1 MSGCFPLLS
10 GCFRLLF
17 DSACCV
23 LDAASCF
30 WLGLNCPLGGL
41 AGSRCGFDCPPHWFQ
56 LLCASFGLF
65 FGGFWLLLGELVSH
79 RGVFG
84 CLLAGL
90 THLLGCLGCSLGGLV
105 CSFGGPGWFLPGFG
119 WLPLRLL
126 KMCAKSFEYSDVLL
140 HIDDNRWTLIA
151 SLSHVASTCAC
162 LVFFFNKDQQQSPAT
177 ELCCRA
183 QQQMPSAECGTS
195 AEPSSRGQQS
205 IAEQSRAEQSTAAK
219 QNRAEQSR
227 V

>member
-41 AGSRCGFDCPPHWFQ
+41 AGSRCGFDCPRHLFQ
-56 LLCASFGLF
+56 LLCASFGFF

-79 RGVFG
+79 RDVFG
-84 CLLAGL
+84 CLLVGL

-162 LVFFFNKDQQQSPAT
+162 LVRFPTKTNS
-177 ELCCRA
+177 RA
-183 QQQMPSAECGTS
+183 QPQSFA
-195 AEPSSRGQQS
+195 AEPSSRCHQQNAALQQS
-205 IAEQSRAEQSTAAK
+205 PAAEASRA
-219 QNRAEQSR
+219 
-227 V
+227 